1 MNQDTNMQAWMSQ
14 LVMQWFQ
21 VLSSYAIAV
30 AATFVG
36 VATASTRAVALLLEM
51 LQLLME
57 LLQLL
62 LELLLVFLAKF
73 PLLESYVF
81 SLWFYSN
88 IILVSNK
95 LVG

>member
-30 AATFVG
+30 AARAAATFVG

-51 LQLLME
+51 L
-57 LLQLL
+57 
-62 LELLLVFLAKF
+62 
-73 PLLESYVF
+73 
-81 SLWFYSN
+81 
-88 IILVSNK
+88 
-95 LVG
+95 